1 MKCPFCGHADDKVLE
16 TRVQKDA
23 SIKRRREC
31 LNCKSRFSTVEIIL
45 VQFPMI
51 IKKDGRREEFQKDK
65 LLKGLQAACQ
75 KRPISQNQI
84 QNLVDTISSWV
95 IQKAD
100 NEISSGL
107 VGKKV
112 MSELRQ
118 LDDVAYVRFASVYR
132 SFKHIH
138 EFVEKL
144 DDVELLEAITEN
156 PNQLPLKHLS
166 PEIE

>member
-16 TRVQKDA
+16 TRVQKDS

-31 LNCKSRFSTVEIIL
+31 LHCKSRFSTVETIL

-51 IKKDGRREEFQKDK
+51 IKKDGRREEFEKEK
-65 LLKGLQAACQ
+65 LLKGLKAACQ

-84 QNLVDTISSWV
+84 QNLVDSISSWV
-95 IQKAD
+95 IQKGD

-112 MSELRQ
+112 MSELRH

-144 DDVELLEAITEN
+144 DDVEVIESNNEN
-156 PNQLPLKHLS
+156 PSQLPLKHLS

>member
-16 TRVQKDA
+16 TRIQKDS

-31 LNCKSRFSTVEIIL
+31 LHCKSRFSTVEIIL

-51 IKKDGRREEFQKDK
+51 IKKDGRREEFQKEK

-95 IQKAD
+95 IQKGD

-112 MSELRQ
+112 MAELRH

-132 SFKHIH
+132 NFKHIH

-144 DDVELLEAITEN
+144 DDVELIETINEN
-156 PNQLPLKHLS
+156 PNQLPLKHFS